1 MKMARVFVQWIE
13 QRFNDC
19 WPADLDPDRAAL
31 LERAHMSLLA
41 DLPTW
46 TMRLEMKRLTQLWL
60 HLPPDL
66 SPHPRLYHRVHCIP
80 SGFMVMQEAEQKR
93 LTMRAVAP
101 SVPRP
106 ALMVRTISCICI
118 LGAGVSMTSTIGC
131 RKLLEPILDV
141 IIASCRSTLQF
152 VTA

>member
-1 MKMARVFVQWIE
+1 MDFHNDMLCILCDFGEPDMKMARVFVQWIE

-66 SPHPRLYHRVHCIP
+66 SPHP
-80 SGFMVMQEAEQKR
+80 
-93 LTMRAVAP
+93 
-101 SVPRP
+101 
-106 ALMVRTISCICI
+106 
-118 LGAGVSMTSTIGC
+118 
-131 RKLLEPILDV
+131 
-141 IIASCRSTLQF
+141 
-152 VTA
+152 